1 VITDIRG
8 LGRKRMSRSGFRAAG
23 LSGRV
28 FDQNFNSTQNS
39 LVQGNSTRLLI
50 REVPGFRSAS
60 R

>member
-1 VITDIRG
+1 
-8 LGRKRMSRSGFRAAG
+8 MSRSGFRAAG